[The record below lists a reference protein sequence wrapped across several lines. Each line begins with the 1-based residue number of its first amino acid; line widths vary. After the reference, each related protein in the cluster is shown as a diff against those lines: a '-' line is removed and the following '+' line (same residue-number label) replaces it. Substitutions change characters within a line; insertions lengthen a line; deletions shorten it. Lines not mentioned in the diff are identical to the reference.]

1 MLPITAHTP
10 LRPCIRRSGAPT
22 ASAVQQ
28 QQPWHN
34 GLRSRQQ
41 QRHKQRSRATSSE
54 ASSGN
59 EVPQVDRGVIFDS
72 TPDDAPPTTSALQDT
87 EALLQ
92 QLNLLKS
99 QLSTAVAQEDYA
111 AAQQLKERADA
122 LKQQLPPV
130 QQYMLAQVAKLS
142 SSNAAERRAAVNALG
157 EVGDESCLPELA
169 SCLHDQEL
177 NKAGCDAMWAVFHRH
192 PNPAVNK
199 LMEQGVALLQ
209 PGSPLVKFR
218 AALEV
223 FDEACKLEP
232 SFAEPSFAEMTSSSS
247 TGSAGEAFKLGT
259 SFAEAHNKRATLLY
273 LMHRYEESIEVC
285 QLVLQ
290 LNPYHFGA
298 ASGMGMC
305 HLQLE
310 DHPAALA
317 AFQRALAINPAME
330 PIQTYVAALK
340 AKLADDG
347 ISRPEGLALAIN
359 PAMEPI
365 QTYVAALKAKLAD
378 DGIGRPAGL

>member
-72 TPDDAPPTTSALQDT
+72 APDDAPPTTSALQDT

-232 SFAEPSFAEMTSSSS
+232 SFAE
-247 TGSAGEAFKLGT
+247 
-259 SFAEAHNKRATLLY
+259 AHNKRATLLY

-347 ISRPEGLALAIN
+347 ISRPEGL
-359 PAMEPI
+359 
-365 QTYVAALKAKLAD
+365 
-378 DGIGRPAGL
+378 